1 MTAEPEPRLADLVAG
16 AVRDIQTLISGQVE
30 LAKAEIA
37 QSAKRG
43 AQGGGLIGLAIFMAL
58 FALLMFAFS
67 AAYGLVNAGLKPWAA
82 FLIVGTV
89 MLLVTALL
97 GLIAYRQ
104 FKKITGPVM
113 AQAELA
119 KTTQVF
125 SDRRTAAAATVVAA
139 EDAAKGKAA
148 EPRVDHGLPVLQRRA
163 SGALT
168 VPPRTSRRRA

>member
-16 AVRDIQTLISGQVE
+16 AVRDIQTLVTGQIE

-43 AQGGGLIGLAIFMAL
+43 ASGGGLIGLAIFMAL

-67 AAYGLVNAGLKPWAA
+67 AAYGLVKAGLDPWAA
-82 FLIVGTV
+82 FLIIGTV

-104 FKKITGPVM
+104 FNKITGPVM

-125 SDRRTAAAATVVAA
+125 ADRRTAAATVVVDGEASA
-139 EDAAKGKAA
+139 PGKAA
-148 EPRVDHGLPVLQRRA
+148 EPESTTVFPSY
-163 SGALT
+163 SGA
-168 VPPRTSRRRA
+168 PPAP